1 MNASSKAAAVSPAAR
16 SAETRISRH
25 DWETLSRDLNRYG
38 CAVVE
43 KLLSPDECR
52 QLVGLYP
59 AQEHA

>member
-1 MNASSKAAAVSPAAR
+1 VSPAAR
-16 SAETRISRH
+16 SAETRISRY

-59 AQEHA
+59 AQEHVWQNNFLES